1 METKKAR
8 LVNVGYAGEPENI
21 CLQIEDTRQTF
32 PFSQILNEDITDND
46 ISHPTIQRILNGD
59 HTIDVSVDESNN
71 LTLHF

>member
-32 PFSQILNEDITDND
+32 SFSQILNENINDND
-46 ISHPTIQRILNGD
+46 ITHPIIQQILNGD
-59 HTIDVSVDESNN
+59 HTVDIIVDENN
-71 LTLHF
+71 NITLHF